1 MPTIYPKT
9 IEEII
14 KTLELGLERGDLI
27 SIGENHLN
35 VFEAS
40 LLVSKLKMGVDKQGL
55 DLHMTYAEMSY
66 LRDIVRKDKLARS
79 RELFKIFVPKDTDVN
94 IVNQRCDEYWGK
106 QKRSPPIT
114 QEACIMLLLEKF
126 DQLEDKCRQAL
137 MVE

>member
-1 MPTIYPKT
+1 MIKINPTT
-9 IEEII
+9 LEEII

-27 SIGENHLN
+27 SIGDHHLN

-40 LLVSKLKMGVDKQGL
+40 MLVTKLKRGLDKQGL

-66 LRDIVRKDKLARS
+66 LRDVVRKDKLERS
-79 RELFKIFVPKDTDVN
+79 RELFKLFVPKDTDVN
-94 IVNQRCDEYWGK
+94 IVNQKSDEYWSK

-126 DQLEDKCRQAL
+126 DQLEDKCREAL
-137 MVE
+137 KVE